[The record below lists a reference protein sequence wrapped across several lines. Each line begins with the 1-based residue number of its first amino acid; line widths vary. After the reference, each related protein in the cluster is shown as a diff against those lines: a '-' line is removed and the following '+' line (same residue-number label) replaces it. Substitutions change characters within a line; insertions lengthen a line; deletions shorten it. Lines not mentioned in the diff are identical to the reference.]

1 MLKNLNFPEYHF
13 KYKKIEGKLFIWDQI
28 RKQYVHSGPEEVV
41 RQNLVEY
48 FMQELD
54 YPKSLINVEKQVKV
68 NGMSRRTDVMVF
80 NKEVKPLLIAEC
92 KAPNV
97 AIDQSVF
104 DQIANYNLA
113 LKVNY
118 LVITNGLKHF
128 CCKLD
133 HKKGQYC
140 FVNRI
145 PLYSKLDSQIWN
157 DYGE

>member
-1 MLKNLNFPEYHF
+1 MIKQLNFPEYQF
-13 KYKKIEGKLFIWDQI
+13 KYKEIEGKLFIWDQI
-28 RKQYVHSGPEEVV
+28 RKQYVYSGPEEIV
-41 RQNLVEY
+41 RQHLVTY
-48 FMQELD
+48 LIRELS

-68 NGMSRRTDVMVF
+68 NGMSRRTDVLVF

-92 KAPNV
+92 KSPNI
-97 AIDQSVF
+97 ALDQGAF
-104 DQIANYNLA
+104 NQIANYNLT

-133 HKKGQYC
+133 QKKGQYC

-145 PLYSKLDSQIWN
+145 PMYTKLDS
-157 DYGE
+157 